1 MISTDL
7 WWKELNFSLPHDKL
21 KNFIENLWFEVFTM
35 SKIPD
40 ESSNDVDVLKLN
52 NGIESQMILLPNMLG
67 VFKA

>member
-1 MISTDL
+1 M
-7 WWKELNFSLPHDKL
+7 